1 MLAAPE
7 GLAQDRDVSLTR
19 EHQTVLI
26 VSLYTMSKAAAVP
39 PTSDWTAKHSTVLG
53 DLIGEFRV
61 QLPRGMAAWHDLLK
75 TIHRIVF
82 TGLPAVN
89 HGGA

>member
-26 VSLYTMSKAAAVP
+26 VSLYTMSKAAAAP

-53 DLIGEFRV
+53 DLIGLYCMVEPLANRLDDWRK
-61 QLPRGMAAWHDLLK
+61 QNPGRHHDEAKPR
-75 TIHRIVF
+75 
-82 TGLPAVN
+82 N
-89 HGGA
+89 GGA